1 MFRRKKADVENPS
14 RFSPV
19 DSGINVASS
28 SNESAISDASS
39 NDSNESPNFNSK
51 FQNIQND
58 QNQIEEKAL
67 VINSKFK
74 LF

>member
-1 MFRRKKADVENPS
+1 MLRRKKADVENPS

-39 NDSNESPNFNSK
+39 NDSNESATFDSK

-58 QNQIEEKAL
+58 QNQIDKKAL
-67 VINSKFK
+67 VTQISNF
-74 LF
+74 F